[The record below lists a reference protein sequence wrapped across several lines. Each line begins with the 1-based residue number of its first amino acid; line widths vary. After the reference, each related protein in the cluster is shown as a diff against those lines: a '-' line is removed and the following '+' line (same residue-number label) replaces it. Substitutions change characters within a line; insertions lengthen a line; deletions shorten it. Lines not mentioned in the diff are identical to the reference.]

1 MGVATEGISM
11 TANLA
16 EENQN
21 ETSAEAEHDLDLSP
35 AKGLFCGEI
44 IQSCFWPFPEIT
56 DEQKEMLGM
65 VLDSVDR
72 FLEDK
77 QDDFRQWDEDG
88 QQPEEFVQGLRELG
102 LFGLIIPEEHG
113 GIALSNTGYSRVLQ
127 QSSRYDSS
135 VSLTIGAHSSIGMKG
150 LLLFGTDAQ
159 KDKYLPRLASGEMI
173 AAYCLTESGSGSDAA
188 SIKTRATRNSNGG
201 WTLNGEKIWITNG
214 GIADFYTVFARTDS
228 DAGKLSAFI
237 VERDSPGVNIGLKED
252 KLGIRS
258 SSTTTVSFADV
269 EIPAENLLGE
279 EGKGFKIAMAILN
292 NGRTGLSG
300 GAVGGMKTCIALASK
315 QAVERKQFGRS
326 IAEFGLIKKKI
337 AEMTVDCFAAE
348 SAVRMVSH
356 YIDSGYTDYSV
367 EAAISKVFASEA
379 MFRAANE
386 SLQIAAGNG
395 FMKEFPYE
403 RIMRDSRIL
412 TIFEG
417 TSEILRLFIALSGMK
432 DAGVLLQELKSA
444 TDDIFNNPIKG
455 FGLLSDYA
463 GRRIT
468 HLTSLGQDR
477 IIAAVPEVL
486 RDDALVFEKYT
497 LELARM
503 TDVLLRRHGKSIIEK
518 QFALQRAA
526 DVVIDL
532 FVGLSVLSRV
542 SAMTPDDS
550 EQYQQALSIAHIFSQ
565 RAKRRMNRNL
575 RAMLRNEDE
584 SAKSLA
590 DYIFDKQSYPWDAL

>member
-1 MGVATEGISM
+1 M
-11 TANLA
+11 TAKLA
-16 EENQN
+16 EDNQN
-21 ETSAEAEHDLDLSP
+21 ETSVEAEHDLDLSP

-44 IQSCFWPFPEIT
+44 VQSCFWPFPEISN
-56 DEQKEMLGM
+56 EQKEMLGM

-77 QDDFRQWDEDG
+77 QDNFRQWDEAG
-88 QQPEEFVQGLRELG
+88 QQPEEFIQGLRELG

-113 GIALSNTGYSRVLQ
+113 GIGLSNTGYSRVLQ

-159 KDKYLPRLASGEMI
+159 KEKYLPRLASGEMI

-201 WTLNGEKIWITNG
+201 WTLNGEKTWITNG

-228 DAGKLSAFI
+228 DAGKISAFI
-237 VERDSPGVNIGLKED
+237 VERDSPGVSIGLKED

-269 EIPAENLLGE
+269 KIPAENLLGE

-395 FMKEFPYE
+395 FMKELPYE

-432 DAGVLLQELKSA
+432 DAGVLLQELRSA
-444 TDDIFNNPIKG
+444 TDNIFNDPIKG

-550 EQYQQALSIAHIFSQ
+550 EQYQQALSIAHMFSQ

-590 DYIFDKQSYPWDAL
+590 DYIFDKESYPWDVL

>member
-1 MGVATEGISM
+1 
-11 TANLA
+11 
-16 EENQN
+16 
-21 ETSAEAEHDLDLSP
+21 
-35 AKGLFCGEI
+35 
-44 IQSCFWPFPEIT
+44 
-56 DEQKEMLGM
+56 
-65 VLDSVDR
+65 
-72 FLEDK
+72 
-77 QDDFRQWDEDG
+77 
-88 QQPEEFVQGLRELG
+88 
-102 LFGLIIPEEHG
+102 
-113 GIALSNTGYSRVLQ
+113 
-127 QSSRYDSS
+127 
-135 VSLTIGAHSSIGMKG
+135 
-150 LLLFGTDAQ
+150 
-159 KDKYLPRLASGEMI
+159 
-173 AAYCLTESGSGSDAA
+173 
-188 SIKTRATRNSNGG
+188 
-201 WTLNGEKIWITNG
+201 
-214 GIADFYTVFARTDS
+214 
-228 DAGKLSAFI
+228 
-237 VERDSPGVNIGLKED
+237 
-252 KLGIRS
+252 
-258 SSTTTVSFADV
+258 
-269 EIPAENLLGE
+269 
-279 EGKGFKIAMAILN
+279 
-292 NGRTGLSG
+292 
-300 GAVGGMKTCIALASK
+300 
-315 QAVERKQFGRS
+315 
-326 IAEFGLIKKKI
+326 
-337 AEMTVDCFAAE
+337 
-348 SAVRMVSH
+348 MVSH

-432 DAGVLLQELKSA
+432 DAGVMLQELKSA

-468 HLTSLGQDR
+468 HVTSLGQDR

-486 RDDALVFEKYT
+486 RDDALIFEKYT

-542 SAMTPDDS
+542 SAMTPDDT

-590 DYIFDKQSYPWDAL
+590 DYIFDKENYPWDVL

>member
-1 MGVATEGISM
+1 M

-21 ETSAEAEHDLDLSP
+21 ESSAEAEHDLDLSP

-44 IQSCFWPFPEIT
+44 VQSCFWPFPEIT
-56 DEQKEMLGM
+56 NEQKEMLGM

-77 QDDFRQWDEDG
+77 QDNFRQWDEAG
-88 QQPEEFVQGLRELG
+88 QQPEEFVQGLRDLG

-113 GIALSNTGYSRVLQ
+113 GIGLSNTGYSRVLQ

-159 KDKYLPRLASGEMI
+159 KEKYLPRLASGEMI

-188 SIKTRATRNSNGG
+188 SIKTKATRNSNGG
-201 WTLNGEKIWITNG
+201 WTLNGEKTWITNG

-228 DAGKLSAFI
+228 DAGKISAFI
-237 VERDSPGVNIGLKED
+237 VERDSPGVSIGLKED

-269 EIPAENLLGE
+269 KIPAENLLGE

-468 HLTSLGQDR
+468 HLTSLGQER

-486 RDDALVFEKYT
+486 RDDALIFEKYT

-584 SAKSLA
+584 AAKSLA
-590 DYIFDKQSYPWDAL
+590 DYIFDQESYPWDVL

>member
-1 MGVATEGISM
+1 MNFALTPPQKEVRDRARLFARQEVAP
-11 TANLA
+11 LA
-16 EENQN
+16 RQ
-21 ETSAEAEHDLDLSP
+21 
-35 AKGLFCGEI
+35 
-44 IQSCFWPFPEIT
+44 T
-56 DEQKEMLGM
+56 DESG
-65 VLDSVDR
+65 
-72 FLEDK
+72 
-77 QDDFRQWDEDG
+77 
-88 QQPEEFVQGLRELG
+88 EFPLHLVARMGELG
-102 LFGLIIPEEHG
+102 FLAGPIDPAYGGSGMDYLSFSLISEELG
-113 GIALSNTGYSRVLQ
+113 RV
-127 QSSRYDSS
+127 DSS
-135 VSLTIGAHSSIGMKG
+135 VRGFLAVHAGLFSLCINDW
-150 LLLFGTDAQ
+150 GTEAQ
-159 KDKYLPRLASGEMI
+159 KQRYLPRLAKGEI
-173 AAYCLTESGSGSDAA
+173 IGCYCLTEPNAGSDAA
-188 SIKTRATRNSNGG
+188 GMETAVRQENGAYI
-201 WTLNGEKIWITNG
+201 LNGEKIWITNG

-228 DAGKLSAFI
+228 DAGKISAFI
-237 VERDSPGVNIGLKED
+237 VERDSPGVSIGLKED

-279 EGKGFKIAMAILN
+279 EGKGFKMAMAILN

-468 HLTSLGQDR
+468 HVTSLGQDR

-584 SAKSLA
+584 AAKSLA
-590 DYIFDKQSYPWDAL
+590 DYIFDKESYPWDVL